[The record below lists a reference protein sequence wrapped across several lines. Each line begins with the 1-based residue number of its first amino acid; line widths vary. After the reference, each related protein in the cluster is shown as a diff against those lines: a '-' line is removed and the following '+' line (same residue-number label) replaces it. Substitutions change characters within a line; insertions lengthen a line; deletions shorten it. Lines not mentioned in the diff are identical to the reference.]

1 VIPASFAYARPGSLG
16 EAVELLAAHDGD
28 AKLLAG
34 GQSLIPLLKL
44 RLSVPALLL
53 DIGRLSDLAGVR
65 DQGDH
70 LAIGALTRHHDL
82 ARDPLVRQHAPLLA
96 HAAGQVGDPQ
106 VRHRGTL
113 GGSLTHA
120 DPAGDLPAVVLAYE
134 ATTIARG
141 PRGERA
147 IPAAE
152 LFTGFLESALAP
164 DEVLCEVRV
173 PKLGPAV
180 GWSFQKFT
188 RRAIDWATVGVAALL
203 DRRSSTGD
211 APRSSEGTGSGDG
224 AVREYLTGGPRPGL
238 ARVALINMGPT
249 PLRAPEVEA
258 RLQAGASPAQA
269 AGAAAEDTDP
279 TTDAWASSWYRQQ
292 LARVLV
298 RRALEAALSPRA

>member
-1 VIPASFAYARPGSLG
+1 MIPASFAYARPGSLG

-113 GGSLTHA
+113 GGSLAHA

-134 ATTIARG
+134 ATAIARG

-147 IPAAE
+147 IPAAK

-188 RRAIDWATVGVAALL
+188 RRAIDWATVGVAALC
-203 DRRSSTGD
+203 G
-211 APRSSEGTGSGDG
+211 
-224 AVREYLTGGPRPGL
+224 PGL
-238 ARVALINMGPT
+238 ARVALISMGPT
-249 PLRAPEVEA
+249 PLRAAEVEA
-258 RLQAGASPAQA
+258 RLQAGASPAEA
-269 AGAAAEDTDP
+269 AEAAAEGTDP

-298 RRALEAALSPRA
+298 RRALEEATSSHP

>member
-70 LAIGALTRHHDL
+70 LAVGALTRHHDL

-96 HAAGQVGDPQ
+96 QAAGQVGDPQ

-113 GGSLTHA
+113 GGSLAHA

-134 ATTIARG
+134 ATVIARG

-188 RRAIDWATVGVAALL
+188 RRAIDWATVGVAAL
-203 DRRSSTGD
+203 R
-211 APRSSEGTGSGDG
+211 
-224 AVREYLTGGPRPGL
+224 GPGV
-238 ARVALINMGPT
+238 ARVGLISMGPT

-258 RLQAGASPAQA
+258 RLQAGASPAEA
-269 AGAAAEDTDP
+269 AEAAAEGTDP
-279 TTDAWASSWYRQQ
+279 TSDAWASSWYRQQ

-298 RRALEAALSPRA
+298 RRALEEAISPRAW